1 MNAWEKQV
9 TEQGLSMMTGKQRRE
24 RLENLMTN
32 TVDRHRDAE
41 TTDTEEQS
49 EEQEKAA

>member
-1 MNAWEKQV
+1 M
-9 TEQGLSMMTGKQRRE
+9 GKTSYRAGAFHDDGEAAEGEIRE
-24 RLENLMTN
+24 PHDQHC
-32 TVDRHRDAE
+32 DRHRDAE